1 MSTIQP
7 SPTTYMQDPDTRL
20 MMRVKRGDETAFP
33 VLVRNYQSRLVNIL
47 FHLVGDQQTAEDLT
61 QEVFLRVYRARLSY
75 EPTARFST
83 WLFHITHNVANN
95 SRRSK
100 HRRKEVTLPP
110 QDTGPNPAQSQLL
123 AEKSALMP
131 ARVIDKKEM
140 CRIVQSAIDSL
151 NDRQRM
157 ALLLHKFEQMS
168 YQDIAE
174 TMELTPTA
182 VKSLLARAR
191 ECLREKLLPFVGR
204 GELPVSLENVQDEE
218 ED

>member
-1 MSTIQP
+1 METGP
-7 SPTTYMQDPDTRL
+7 LTYMQDPDTRL
-20 MMRVKRGDETAFP
+20 MMRVKRGDEAAFA
-33 VLVRNYQSRLVNIL
+33 VLVRNYQERLVNIL

-83 WLFHITHNVANN
+83 WLFHITHNVAHN

-100 HRRKEVTLPP
+100 FRRKEVTLPP
-110 QDTGPNPAQSQLL
+110 QDTGPNPNQSQLL

-131 ARVIDKKEM
+131 SRVIDKREM
-140 CRIVQSAIDSL
+140 CRIIQAAIDSL
-151 NDRQRM
+151 NERQKM
-157 ALLLHKFEQMS
+157 AVLLHKFEQMS
-168 YQDIAE
+168 YQDIAD
-174 TMELTPTA
+174 TMELTPAA

-204 GELPVSLENVQDEE
+204 GELPVSLENVSEE
-218 ED
+218 EDE